1 VSELR
6 TDQSARRYA
15 LWLDPETVVY
25 ALVGLLVVG
34 LGARALADWVV
45 RSWVEGRRTL
55 PAVVL
60 VLVAVAAGS
69 SLFVLRRRKR
79 LLYLGIMLV
88 VVGLVS
94 YFLASAGVTL
104 PKSWVE

>member
-1 VSELR
+1 
-6 TDQSARRYA
+6 
-15 LWLDPETVVY
+15 
-25 ALVGLLVVG
+25 
-34 LGARALADWVV
+34 
-45 RSWVEGRRTL
+45 
-55 PAVVL
+55 VVL
-60 VLVAVAAGS
+60 VLVAVAASS